1 MKYLTLSFALLFLV
15 VLISCESDSNETPAE
30 FKSLPKSEKVI
41 ASNSDF
47 AFSLFKEIA
56 AVEIEDNFMI
66 SPVSASLALG
76 MVYNGADNETKF
88 AFDEVFN
95 YGDASLEEVN
105 SINQSLINYLTE
117 NVSGTQFSV
126 ANSLWMNQDFS
137 FHDNFTSL
145 NKKYYD
151 AKVENLDFQDPNTL
165 KIINNW
171 VSDKTQKKIPTIL
184 EAIEPGM
191 VLFAINALYFK
202 SDWKHKFK
210 EENTKNLPFYPAGS
224 SAKSVPMMNMTENL
238 SFLSNSIFSSVK
250 LPYKNDKFNMTVFLP
265 NEDKTLNDVIEVLD
279 EKNRTSWENQYT
291 TQKVI
296 VTMPKFTFSYKKEF
310 NDALQNMGLGIA
322 FTDNADFSL
331 MSATPTKIS
340 FVLQKTFIEVNEKGT
355 EAAAATVVGMELTNA
370 GPTLNRLLIDRPFI
384 FIITEKTTNAIC
396 FMGKVGMPEIE

>member
-1 MKYLTLSFALLFLV
+1 MKSLALPFAILFFI
-15 VLISCESDSNETPAE
+15 VLISCESESNENPAE
-30 FKSLPKSEKVI
+30 FKSLPKSEKII
-41 ASNSDF
+41 AANTNF

-56 AVEIEDNFMI
+56 TDETKDNFMI

-76 MVYNGADNETKF
+76 MVYNGAENETKN
-88 AFDEVFN
+88 AFDQVLN

-105 SINQSLINYLTE
+105 GINQSLINYLID
-117 NVSGTQFSV
+117 NVSGTQFSI

-151 AKVENLDFQDPNTL
+151 AEVENLNFQDPNTL

-184 EAIEPGM
+184 ETIEPGM

-202 SDWKHKFK
+202 SDWKYKFK
-210 EENTKNLPFYPAGS
+210 EENTTNLPFHPEGS

-250 LPYKNDKFNMTVFLP
+250 LPYKNEKFSMTVFLP
-265 NEDKTLNDVIEVLD
+265 HADKTVKDIIDAFD
-279 EKNRTSWENQYT
+279 ENNRENWESQYS
-291 TQKVI
+291 TQKVNLSL
-296 VTMPKFTFSYKKEF
+296 PKFTFSYKKEF
-310 NDALQNMGLGIA
+310 NGALINMGLGIA
-322 FTDNADFSL
+322 FSDAADFSL
-331 MSATPTKIS
+331 MSATPTQIS

-355 EAAAATVVGMELTNA
+355 EAAAATVVGMELTSA
-370 GPTLNRLLIDRPFI
+370 GPTENRLLIDRPFL
-384 FIITEKTTNAIC
+384 FLITEKTTNTIC